1 MGILNLMPCQD
12 APAIASLPHFYLASE
27 ELLEYFD
34 GGVSPD
40 KEKHNTFV
48 YLEPV
53 SVDLMTT
60 VLFYKASENLLD
72 YESSSF
78 IYQEVAAQSF
88 ALLARNLSGTAGVG
102 STSMKASVLTK
113 NRYTF
118 VNPKPLSLHPQHTCT
133 DQNQIS
139 TISILVDLLEYL
151 LRPMVLYHSR

>member
-60 VLFYKASENLLD
+60 VLFYKASE
-72 YESSSF
+72 
-78 IYQEVAAQSF
+78 
-88 ALLARNLSGTAGVG
+88 
-102 STSMKASVLTK
+102 K
-113 NRYTF
+113 
-118 VNPKPLSLHPQHTCT
+118 
-133 DQNQIS
+133 
-139 TISILVDLLEYL
+139 LLENYVFIL
-151 LRPMVLYHSR
+151 DIPGSGRSKFRTFSTQPQWNCWSRFYFNEGISPDKK

>member
-60 VLFYKASENLLD
+60 VLFYKASEKLLEN
-72 YESSSF
+72 YKSSSF

-88 ALLARNLSGTAGVG
+88 ALLARNLSGTAGVVSKG
-102 STSMKASVLTK
+102 
-113 NRYTF
+113 
-118 VNPKPLSLHPQHTCT
+118 
-133 DQNQIS
+133 IS
-139 TISILVDLLEYL
+139 PNIK
-151 LRPMVLYHSR
+151 